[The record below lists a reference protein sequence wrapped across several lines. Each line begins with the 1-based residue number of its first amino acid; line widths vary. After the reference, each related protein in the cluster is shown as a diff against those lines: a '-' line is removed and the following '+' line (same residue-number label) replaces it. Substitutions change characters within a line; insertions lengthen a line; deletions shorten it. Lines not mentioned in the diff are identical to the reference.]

1 VPGPTIAVT
10 RGSKL
15 RVKVV
20 NTLGAESTASLIGNG
35 GMDEVNRFYRPNT
48 TNLHMHG
55 LHVSPLGRSN
65 NASVMIEPGAEH
77 EYEYD
82 IDVDHP
88 TGTFLYRPNFH
99 GSTALQLDG
108 GMAGAIVVLDDPDE
122 LELASTPQE
131 HVILLQVAGF
141 GDSPKTNAR
150 LAAQFAESALP
161 VELSRPDGPTVFM
174 TVNGQLAPQLSMAR
188 NEPRRLRVVNA
199 NGALFVRL
207 ALTAADLG
215 TPQCLMVLVAMDGIY
230 FSAPAPVAHVVIPPG
245 GRACV
250 IVRCSGSGAHELRS
264 VALTDSEKLT
274 LSNAATFEGLLM
286 HVSVS
291 TSSYGGAARLPP
303 RLPPLPR
310 YLADAA
316 AASAPATSQG
326 FQFSGALNTINGL
339 RFREDAAP
347 IATLSLGKAH
357 DFALSSIDA
366 ENHPLHWHV
375 NHVQIVAM
383 APSMPQS
390 NETMFVGQWRDT
402 VPASSAGTVTI
413 RVVPHRFVGNMRGQ
427 SSLAVGSDLGM
438 LTDAAIDDARKA
450 ASQAPSPATA
460 EKAKAALLS
469 GLCGVQGSV
478 ATTTTELTTA
488 TVEASSESETTVVV
502 SGDSVGKRQAAA
514 VVVGLLFSL
523 LLLH

>member
-1 VPGPTIAVT
+1 
-10 RGSKL
+10 
-15 RVKVV
+15 
-20 NTLGAESTASLIGNG
+20 
-35 GMDEVNRFYRPNT
+35 
-48 TNLHMHG
+48 
-55 LHVSPLGRSN
+55 
-65 NASVMIEPGAEH
+65 
-77 EYEYD
+77 
-82 IDVDHP
+82 
-88 TGTFLYRPNFH
+88 
-99 GSTALQLDG
+99 
-108 GMAGAIVVLDDPDE
+108 
-122 LELASTPQE
+122 
-131 HVILLQVAGF
+131 
-141 GDSPKTNAR
+141 
-150 LAAQFAESALP
+150 
-161 VELSRPDGPTVFM
+161 
-174 TVNGQLAPQLSMAR
+174 
-188 NEPRRLRVVNA
+188 
-199 NGALFVRL
+199 
-207 ALTAADLG
+207 
-215 TPQCLMVLVAMDGIY
+215 
-230 FSAPAPVAHVVIPPG
+230 
-245 GRACV
+245 
-250 IVRCSGSGAHELRS
+250 
-264 VALTDSEKLT
+264 
-274 LSNAATFEGLLM
+274 M

-438 LTDAAIDDARKA
+438 LTDAAIDDARNVA